1 MELPVGACFDCLKG
15 SFVKKDP
22 NLAFGKCMGCGR
34 VTDCVRGDSIELFI
48 PYVPLLKTVTFDQD
62 GNHDAEQR

>member
-22 NLAFGKCMGCGR
+22 HLAFGKCMGCGR
-34 VTDCVRGDSIELFI
+34 VTDCVRGDSIGLFI